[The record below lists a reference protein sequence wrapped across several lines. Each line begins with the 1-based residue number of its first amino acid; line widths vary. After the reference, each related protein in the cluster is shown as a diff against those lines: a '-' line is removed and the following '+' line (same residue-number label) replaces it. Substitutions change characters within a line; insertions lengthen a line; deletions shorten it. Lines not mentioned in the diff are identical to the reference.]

1 MSYLVKMERAG
12 LSIEQGTGNVPD
24 DGRYYVIYKG
34 QVAGKF
40 RSLKQAE
47 KLYKAILSELNLPPL
62 SGVSP
67 EEKKALQLK
76 QAAYS
81 EVDKMAFETF
91 AKARQRTMK
100 RGKTRTFG

>member
-1 MSYLVKMERAG
+1 VAYLVKMERAG
-12 LSIEQGTGNVPD
+12 LSIEQGTANVPD
-24 DGRYYVIYKG
+24 DGKYYVIHKG
-34 QVAGKF
+34 QIMGKF

-47 KLYKAILSELNLPPL
+47 KLYKEILSGLDLPPL
-62 SGVSP
+62 SGASP

-76 QAAYS
+76 QAAYN

-91 AKARQRTMK
+91 ARAKQKALK